1 MNKEKLV
8 ELKEAMTLEV
18 KVKNKLNELQE
29 EFEEDNRD
37 LLSKHAKL
45 REQILNCKQ
54 VLIENAEEGYK
65 KDGEKKRLGGIGIK
79 IMKLLNYDEAV
90 ALMWAK
96 DKDLFL
102 KLDKSA
108 FDKVAKTGTLDFVT
122 INEKVTVTFPKEIIL
137 GD

>member
-1 MNKEKLV
+1 LNKEKLV